1 MNPGFAGICCLK
13 PFSTIL
19 VNNVMQKKPLLE
31 FTDKGIY
38 CATGRFYID
47 PWKPVDN
54 AVITHAH
61 ADHAYPGNGH
71 YLAQNDS
78 REVLRYRLGDI
89 QLQTVAYGEKMVK
102 NGVQISLHPAGHVI
116 GSAQVRVEYKGEVW
130 VVSGDYKVEDDGISA
145 PFEPVK
151 CHHFISECTFGM
163 PVYQWKPQ
171 AVIFNDINAWWR
183 NNVEHGAATVLVGYS
198 LGKAQRIL
206 QNLDLSIGKV
216 YTHGVIENTN
226 EALRR
231 NGIILNPTERITPE
245 SLKEDVRK
253 GIILAPP
260 SSVGTPWMRRF
271 QPYSFGYCS
280 GWMAIRGAKRRR
292 AADRGFVLSDHADWD
307 GLISAID
314 ATGCECVYLTHGYTA
329 TFSRYLNEIGYN
341 AREVHTLFGEEEED
355 ASPQPSSKEREL
367 EEATTPFPRSL
378 QAGEAKVLSF
388 GGDGGGLRRPGEAT
402 QPLQEDSR

>member
-1 MNPGFAGICCLK
+1 MAK
-13 PFSTIL
+13 A
-19 VNNVMQKKPLLE
+19 LLE

-38 CATGRFYID
+38 CAQGKFYID
-47 PWKPVDN
+47 PWKPVDD

-61 ADHAYPGNGH
+61 ADHAYLGNKR
-71 YLAQNDS
+71 YLAHHHS
-78 REVLRYRLGDI
+78 REVLLYRLGEI
-89 QLQTVAYGEKMVK
+89 QLQTIEYGEKVMK
-102 NGVQISLHPAGHVI
+102 NGVQISLYPAGHVI
-116 GSAQVRVEYKGEVW
+116 GSAQVRVEYQGQVW
-130 VVSGDYKVEDDGISA
+130 VVSGDYKVEDDGIST
-145 PFEPVK
+145 PFEPVP

-171 AVIFNDINAWWR
+171 QAIFEDINGWWR
-183 NNVEHGAATVLVGYS
+183 NNLQQGLATVLVGYS

-231 NGIILNPTERITPE
+231 NGIKLNLTERITPE
-245 SLKEDVRK
+245 SSKEEVRK

-314 ATGCECVYLTHGYTA
+314 STGCECVYLTHGYTA
-329 TFSRYLNEIGYN
+329 TFTRYLNEIGFN
-341 AREVHTLFGEEEED
+341 ASEVHTLYGDDEE
-355 ASPQPSSKEREL
+355 ASSQPSAKEGEF
-367 EEATTPFPRSL
+367 EENSEISAPNQKALSPDSYRDG
-378 QAGEAKVLSF
+378 QDVGEASGAK
-388 GGDGGGLRRPGEAT
+388 
-402 QPLQEDSR
+402 EDTL

>member
-1 MNPGFAGICCLK
+1 MP
-13 PFSTIL
+13 
-19 VNNVMQKKPLLE
+19 KKPLLE

-38 CATGRFYID
+38 CDQGKFYID
-47 PWKPVDN
+47 PWKPVDD

-61 ADHAYPGNGH
+61 ADHAYVGHKH
-71 YLAQNDS
+71 YLAHELS
-78 REVLRYRLGDI
+78 REVMLYRLGEI
-89 QLQTVAYGEKMVK
+89 ELQTVKYGEKVMK
-102 NGVQISLHPAGHVI
+102 NGVEISLFPAGHVI
-116 GSAQVRVEYKGEVW
+116 GSAQVRLEYKGEVW
-130 VVSGDYKVEDDGISA
+130 VVSGDYKTEDDGVCA

-171 AVIFNDINAWWR
+171 AEIFNDMNNWWR
-183 NNVEHGAATVLVGYS
+183 SNVEHGLATVVVGYS

-231 NGIILNPTERITPE
+231 NGIELNPTTRITQDTPKDE
-245 SLKEDVRK
+245 VRK
-253 GIILAPP
+253 GIIIAPP
-260 SSVGTPWMRRF
+260 SSVGTPWMRKF
-271 QPYSFGYCS
+271 NPYSFGYCS

-329 TFSRYLNEIGYN
+329 PFTRYLNEIGFN
-341 AREVHTLFGEEEED
+341 AREVHTLYGDDEGLTEVPEEESGLSNPTPEEGVFEKAIEAPGKVSPLRGDLEGLGED
-355 ASPQPSSKEREL
+355 AS
-367 EEATTPFPRSL
+367 
-378 QAGEAKVLSF
+378 
-388 GGDGGGLRRPGEAT
+388 
-402 QPLQEDSR
+402 